1 MTDTLTSLNNAPN
14 ATPSASASAHAYL
27 AALPDIL
34 GGDERFKAILD
45 RLTAMSERDYYDP
58 YKLFVWPESLP
69 QDAWWMSPELMS
81 VHGTEVGA
89 TLDEAQLRALSK
101 WESVNFYSLNVH
113 GIREL
118 LTSIVARIHMPG
130 FEVAS
135 EYFHHIIGEENDHMW
150 FFAKFCLL
158 YAGKVYPDRSLAF
171 AGPGIPEADTFLLF
185 ARLLIFEELV
195 DVFNQRMGDD
205 DRLAP
210 TIRHINSVHH
220 QDESRHI
227 AFGRQI
233 VALLHRDLR
242 TRLSAEQLAEL
253 ETYLKAYMRSSVES
267 LCNPSAFRDAGIP
280 EPFAVRRAVLADPAF
295 DAYAARILKRS
306 TSHMVSE
313 GIFTH
318 DPNKSDTNERT
329 PSS

>member
-1 MTDTLTSLNNAPN
+1 MIDTLTSSDN
-14 ATPSASASAHAYL
+14 HAYL

-34 GGDERFKAILD
+34 GGDERFKAVLD

-69 QDAWWMSPELMS
+69 DDGYWMTPELMS
-81 VHGTEVGA
+81 VHGTAVSASLG
-89 TLDEAQLRALSK
+89 EAQLRALSK

-150 FFAKFCLL
+150 FFARFCLL
-158 YAGKVYPDRSLAF
+158 YAGKVYPDRSLSF
-171 AGPGIPEADTFLLF
+171 AGPGIAEADTFLLF

-195 DVFNQRMGDD
+195 DVFNQRMGEDE
-205 DRLAP
+205 RLAP
-210 TIRHINSVHH
+210 TIRQINSVHH

-242 TRLSAEQLAEL
+242 KRLNTAQLAEL
-253 ETYLKAYMRSSVES
+253 ERYLKAYMRASVES
-267 LCNPSAFRDAGIP
+267 LCNPAAFRDAGIP
-280 EPFAVRRAVLADPAF
+280 DPFAARRAVIGDPAF
-295 DAYAARILKRS
+295 ETHAARILKRS

-313 GIFTH
+313 GIFA
-318 DPNKSDTNERT
+318 NERT
-329 PSS
+329 AAS